1 MSGPTCGDKGGVTS
15 AGTPCRGSGRLV
27 GPNGLCMYHDPV
39 QADEVK
45 RRQAL
50 GRTRRG
56 TSERTKHLA
65 VKNGVPPA
73 PQNLADAVVWASWAM
88 HAVASGQLDAR
99 VGHEVGYLVNAF
111 KAAVEKADLLTE
123 IAQLRKDLADA
134 RKDAPKLAVV
144 RHG

>member
-1 MSGPTCGDKGGVTS
+1 MSGPTCGDRGGLTA
-15 AGTPCRGSGRLV
+15 AGAPCRGSGRLL
-27 GPNGLCMYHDPV
+27 GPNGLCIYHDPTQAEEV
-39 QADEVK
+39 Q

-50 GRTRRG
+50 GR
-56 TSERTKHLA
+56 ERQNAQVRTQTLA
-65 VKNGVPPA
+65 TKNGVPDA
-73 PQNLADAVVWASWAM
+73 PKNLADAVVWASWAM

-134 RKDAPKLAVV
+134 RKDAPKVALV